1 MVSKANDD
9 LPLPDR
15 PVITT
20 SRSRGSVKSTFFR
33 LCCRAPRISIL
44 SRGIPT
50 LLLKAYKLSNKCSRA
65 CASLKYAGSSPM
77 PAVFVFGSLVHG
89 HIRPRH
95 LVVLVVEDVA
105 MQQVARAA
113 GGVERK
119 QVQAGMGTRDGRGLR
134 RPADGE
140 AVHEPGEHFGDVLP
154 ARFVGIGRD
163 H

>member
-77 PAVFVFGSLVHG
+77 PAGFLFWLPGYRQKKSHNF
-89 HIRPRH
+89 
-95 LVVLVVEDVA
+95 VVLCVLEVGN
-105 MQQVARAA
+105 QQVRRVPRCAD
-113 GGVERK
+113 
-119 QVQAGMGTRDGRGLR
+119 TR
-134 RPADGE
+134 E
-140 AVHEPGEHFGDVLP
+140 APD
-154 ARFVGIGRD
+154 
-163 H
+163 